1 MQKFKADKQ
10 KIFWMFNLIFIIGAA
25 LVLFCHQRA
34 VAQDISDSD
43 VWLKQAVMEVFGA
56 SHGFDAAAE
65 RHQHIMSQAAEK
77 GSIPVIVRLN
87 KQMLPESILSM
98 DQAAAQRDRLDAVQS
113 KVVDDI
119 SNLSS
124 RAEFLDSVKRFNI
137 TPAVAMQVKPDEFE
151 ALLTHP
157 DVLEIYEDKHYAPL
171 LADSIPLIG
180 GDSSWSFEGYTG
192 QGQVIAVLDTGVDK
206 NHSFLSGK
214 VVSEACYSSNVP
226 SQNAT
231 TLCPGGAT
239 STTANNSGLD
249 CDSSSIAGCGH
260 GTHVAGIAAGK
271 GQNFTGTA
279 KDANIISIQVFSK
292 FTDDAQNTPCADSN
306 NSSPCARTYV
316 SDQING
322 LERVYALRNSFNIA
336 SANMSLGG
344 GRYYSA
350 CDSDSR
356 KEAVD
361 SLKNSGI
368 ATIVASGN
376 DGFTDSTNAPSC
388 ISSTVSV
395 GNTTKQDSVANSSN
409 SADFL
414 DLLAPGTSINSSLEG
429 GGFGTMTGTS
439 MAAPHVAGAWAVM
452 KEAKNNAS
460 VDEILDALKS
470 TGKSITD
477 TRSGANNRS
486 KPRIRLDQAV
496 TSLTGNGGLP
506 GKATLVSP
514 SGSISN
520 SQPTYTWNAVS
531 NATWYHLWVTDSS
544 GNRINQWYSAS
555 AVNCSSGSGT
565 CSIRPSV
572 TLRAGSGTWWIR
584 TYNDNGY
591 GPWSDGMSFN
601 LTSGNLPGKATL

>member
-1 MQKFKADKQ
+1 MQTSSSKRQKKFLVCH
-10 KIFWMFNLIFIIGAA
+10 FFILGILLLFSCPQGVGAGA
-25 LVLFCHQRA
+25 LTA
-34 VAQDISDSD
+34 GDET
-43 VWLKQAVMEVFGA
+43 LKQSVTEIFGA

-271 GQNFTGTA
+271 GQNFSGTA
-279 KDANIISIQVFSK
+279 KDADIISIQVFSK
-292 FTDDAQNTPCADSN
+292 FTGSACTDN
-306 NSSPCARTYV
+306 NMSSPCARTYR
-316 SDQING
+316 SDQVAG
-322 LERVYALRNSFNIA
+322 LERVYDLRNDFNIA
-336 SANMSLGG
+336 AANMSLGG

-350 CDSDSR
+350 CDSDSG

-429 GGFGTMTGTS
+429 GGFGTKTGTS

-460 VDEILDALKS
+460 LDY
-470 TGKSITD
+470 
-477 TRSGANNRS
+477 R
-486 KPRIRLDQAV
+486 
-496 TSLTGNGGLP
+496 
-506 GKATLVSP
+506 VSFW
-514 SGSISN
+514 
-520 SQPTYTWNAVS
+520 T
-531 NATWYHLWVTDSS
+531 
-544 GNRINQWYSAS
+544 
-555 AVNCSSGSGT
+555 
-565 CSIRPSV
+565 
-572 TLRAGSGTWWIR
+572 
-584 TYNDNGY
+584 
-591 GPWSDGMSFN
+591 
-601 LTSGNLPGKATL
+601 